1 MMKRTFLMLALGVFL
16 ISGCNPQPSNTS
28 DDKSL
33 VLYAGRGKELV
44 DGIIERFMKE
54 TGINVQV
61 KYGKT
66 AELALV
72 LQQEGDK
79 SPADLFWAQDAGA
92 LGAVMKAGL
101 FADLPKAL
109 SGSVAKTFQNPHD
122 QWVALTGRA
131 RTLAYSVKRVQ
142 VAELPQGIEDL
153 TNPKWK
159 GKIAWAPDN
168 ASFQSFVT
176 ALRMTQGE
184 EKARIWLLAMKANEP
199 KSYNNN
205 AAIVEAIAAG
215 EADLGLPNHYYL
227 LSFTDK
233 DPNYPVAQT
242 MFKAGDAGNLVN
254 VSGAGILKSGKNPEA
269 AKAFLKFIL
278 SQAGQTYMA
287 NDEFEYPVVDGVKL
301 HPKLMQVEALGKVK
315 MAVDLNT
322 LADLEGTL
330 ALLKATGVL

>member
-1 MMKRTFLMLALGVFL
+1 M
-16 ISGCNPQPSNTS
+16 SGCKPGGTQTTDEKN
-28 DDKSL
+28 L

-54 TGINVQV
+54 SGINVQI

-66 AELALV
+66 AELALM
-72 LQQEGDK
+72 LQQEGVN
-79 SPADLFWAQDAGA
+79 SPADIFWAQDAGS

-101 FADLPKAL
+101 LAELPQELTEA
-109 SGSVAKTFQNPHD
+109 VAQTFRNPHH

-131 RTLAYSVKRVQ
+131 RTLAYSLKRVS
-142 VAELPQGIEDL
+142 AADLPQSIFDL
-153 TNPKWK
+153 SNPKWK
-159 GKIAWAPDN
+159 GKIAWSPDN

-176 ALRMTQGE
+176 ALRKTQGE
-184 EKARIWLLAMKANEP
+184 EKARDWLLAMKANEP
-199 KSYNNN
+199 KAYANN
-205 AAIVEAIAAG
+205 AAIIEAIAAG

-233 DPNYPVAQT
+233 DPKYPVGQT
-242 MFKAGDAGNLVN
+242 VFKAGDAGNLVN

-287 NDEFEYPVVDGVKL
+287 NDEFEYPVTEGVKR
-301 HPKLMQVEALGKVK
+301 HPNLMSMDELGKLK
-315 MAVDLNT
+315 PSVDLNS
-322 LADLEGTL
+322 LSDLEGTL
-330 ALLKATGVL
+330 TLLKVIGIL